1 MTRVVFFLLG
11 VALLAVTALGALWLL
26 GQLLA
31 GLGAFIAGTAGVL
44 LRLLWFLAVAG
55 VLGGVAFFL
64 SSAWRPA
71 GRGPGPQRRVTPM
84 AASVPDPVPTEKAR

>member
-1 MTRVVFFLLG
+1 MTRVAFFLLG

-31 GLGAFIAGTAGVL
+31 GLGAFLAGTAGVL

-64 SSAWRPA
+64 ASAWRPA
-71 GRGPGPQRRVTPM
+71 GRGSGPQRRVAAPVASAPATP
-84 AASVPDPVPTEKAR
+84 EQAR

>member
-55 VLGGVAFFL
+55 LLGGVAFFL

-71 GRGPGPQRRVTPM
+71 GRGPGAQRRVAP
-84 AASVPDPVPTEKAR
+84 AAPVPTPAPPEQVG

>member
-1 MTRVVFFLLG
+1 MTRMAFFLLG

-55 VLGGVAFFL
+55 LLGGVAFFL
-64 SSAWRPA
+64 ASAWRPA
-71 GRGPGPQRRVTPM
+71 GRGAGPQRRVAAP
-84 AASVPDPVPTEKAR
+84 AASAPATPEQAG

>member
-64 SSAWRPA
+64 ASAWRPA
-71 GRGPGPQRRVTPM
+71 GRGPGPRRRVVP
-84 AASVPDPVPTEKAR
+84 APPASAPAPAEKAG

>member
-55 VLGGVAFFL
+55 LLGGVAFFL
-64 SSAWRPA
+64 AGAWRPA
-71 GRGPGPQRRVTPM
+71 RTGPPQGAGCARARSPGAGRPP
-84 AASVPDPVPTEKAR
+84 

>member
-64 SSAWRPA
+64 AGAWRPA
-71 GRGPGPQRRVTPM
+71 GRGSGPQRRVAAPASAAPATPEE
-84 AASVPDPVPTEKAR
+84 TR